1 MSIMMLDYE
10 KLKNEMDSSRNS
22 VEEILIK
29 YNKLLDDMPLK
40 IKCTLYIYNLL
51 NKVHTIKNM
60 TPKGDY

>member
-40 IKCTLYIYNLL
+40 IKGTLYIY
-51 NKVHTIKNM
+51 
-60 TPKGDY
+60 